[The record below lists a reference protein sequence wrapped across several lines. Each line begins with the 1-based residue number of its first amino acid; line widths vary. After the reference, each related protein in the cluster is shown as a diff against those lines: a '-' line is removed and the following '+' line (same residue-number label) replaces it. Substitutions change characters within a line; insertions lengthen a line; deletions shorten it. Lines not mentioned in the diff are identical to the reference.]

1 MFSFILYRVIKTKEV
16 KNMSNDFSEKIA
28 ICFKN
33 NPVKRAFLFGS
44 VSRNEEDDRSDVD
57 ILVELDYS
65 KPFGLGFVRMKL
77 ELEDL
82 LKRKVDLLTSNSV
95 SKYIKPVIDAEK
107 ILIYEK

>member
-1 MFSFILYRVIKTKEV
+1 
-16 KNMSNDFSEKIA
+16 MSDDYSEKIA
-28 ICFKN
+28 NFLRNK
-33 NPVKRAFLFGS
+33 PVKRAFLFGS
-44 VSRNEEDDRSDVD
+44 AAREEDDEQSDID

-65 KPFGLGFVRMKL
+65 QPIGLGFIRMKL

-95 SKYIKPVIDAEK
+95 SKYIQPFIDSEK

>member
-1 MFSFILYRVIKTKEV
+1 
-16 KNMSNDFSEKIA
+16 MSKDLSKKIA
-28 ICFKN
+28 DCFKN
-33 NPVKRAFLFGS
+33 KPVKRAFLFGS
-44 VSRNEEDDRSDVD
+44 ASRGEEDDLSDLD

-65 KPFGLGFVRMKL
+65 EPIGLGFVRMKL

-95 SKYIKPVIDAEK
+95 SKYIRPFIDAEK

>member
-1 MFSFILYRVIKTKEV
+1 MSKEL
-16 KNMSNDFSEKIA
+16 SDKIA
-28 ICFKN
+28 ICFRNK
-33 NPVKRAFLFGS
+33 PVKKAFLFGS
-44 VSRNEEDDRSDVD
+44 ASRNEDDEQSDVD

-65 KPFGLGFVRMKL
+65 KPIGLGFVRMQL

-95 SKYIKPVIDAEK
+95 SKYIQPFIDSDK

>member
-1 MFSFILYRVIKTKEV
+1 
-16 KNMSNDFSEKIA
+16 MSNELSDKIA
-28 ICFKN
+28 NCFKN
-33 NPVKRAFLFGS
+33 KPVNKAFLFGS
-44 VSRNEEDDRSDVD
+44 VSRNEEDDLSDVD

-65 KPFGLGFVRMKL
+65 QPIGLGFIRMKF

-95 SKYIKPVIDAEK
+95 SKYIKPFIDSEK